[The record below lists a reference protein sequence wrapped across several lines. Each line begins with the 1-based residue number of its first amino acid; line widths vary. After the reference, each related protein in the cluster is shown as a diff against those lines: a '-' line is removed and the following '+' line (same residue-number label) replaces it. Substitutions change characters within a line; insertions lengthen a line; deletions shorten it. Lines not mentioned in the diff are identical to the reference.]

1 MTLGAVIGLEPGCV
15 LAVGIVGGMDAMTL
29 DLPVGSV
36 RLRRATLDDLST
48 IIDLLADDPISAAR
62 GDSADAS
69 DREAYE
75 VAFAAIDRDPAQRL
89 LVAVDS
95 DGTNVAGSVVATMQ
109 LTVIPGLARRGAAR
123 LQIEAV
129 RVASGERN
137 RGIGAAMMR
146 WAIEDARAAGVPL
159 VQLTSDAA
167 RVDAHRFYERLGFEA
182 SHVGFKYRVAA
193 S

>member
-1 MTLGAVIGLEPGCV
+1 
-15 LAVGIVGGMDAMTL
+15 
-29 DLPVGSV
+29 
-36 RLRRATLDDLST
+36 
-48 IIDLLADDPISAAR
+48 
-62 GDSADAS
+62 
-69 DREAYE
+69 
-75 VAFAAIDRDPAQRL
+75 
-89 LVAVDS
+89 
-95 DGTNVAGSVVATMQ
+95 
-109 LTVIPGLARRGAAR
+109 VIPGLARKGAAR

-129 RVASGERN
+129 RVASSQRN

-146 WAIEDARAAGVPL
+146 WAIEDARVSGVPL

>member
-1 MTLGAVIGLEPGCV
+1 MNDVA
-15 LAVGIVGGMDAMTL
+15 LA
-29 DLPVGSV
+29 LPAGSV
-36 RLRRATLDDLST
+36 LLRRATIDDLPT

-62 GDSADAS
+62 GDSADAG

-75 VAFAAIDRDPAQRL
+75 SAFAAIDSDPAQRL
-89 LVAVDS
+89 LVAVDAHGS
-95 DGTNVAGSVVATMQ
+95 DSTGVVVATMQ
-109 LTVIPGLARRGAAR
+109 LTVIPGLARRGSSR

-129 RVASGERN
+129 RVSSSQRN

-146 WAIEDARAAGVPL
+146 WALADARAAGVPL

-182 SHVGFKYRVAA
+182 SHVGFKYRVLSAEH
-193 S
+193 

>member
-1 MTLGAVIGLEPGCV
+1 MAGAP
-15 LAVGIVGGMDAMTL
+15 AGIVARMDAVTL
-29 DLPVGSV
+29 DLPDGDVM
-36 RLRRATLDDLST
+36 LKRATIDDLSA

-75 VAFAAIDRDPAQRL
+75 VAFDAIDRDPAQRL
-89 LVAVDS
+89 LVVVDPDGAVI
-95 DGTNVAGSVVATMQ
+95 ATMQ

-129 RVASGERN
+129 RVASTQRS

-146 WAIEDARAAGVPL
+146 WAIEDARVSGVPL

-167 RVDAHRFYERLGFEA
+167 RVDAHRFYDRLGFEA
-182 SHVGFKYRVAA
+182 SHVGFKYRIV
-193 S
+193 

>member
-1 MTLGAVIGLEPGCV
+1 
-15 LAVGIVGGMDAMTL
+15 MDAVTL
-29 DLPVGSV
+29 DLPDGSV
-36 RLRRATLDDLST
+36 LLRRATIDDLSV

-89 LVAVDS
+89 LVVVDS
-95 DGTNVAGSVVATMQ
+95 VCAVVATMQ
-109 LTVIPGLARRGAAR
+109 LTVIPGLARRGASR

-129 RVASGERN
+129 RVSSSQRS

-146 WAIEDARAAGVPL
+146 WAIEDARVSGVPL

-182 SHVGFKYRVAA
+182 SHVGFKYRVV
-193 S
+193 

>member
-1 MTLGAVIGLEPGCV
+1 MAGVSA
-15 LAVGIVGGMDAMTL
+15 GIVAGMDAVTL
-29 DLPVGSV
+29 DLPDGHVM
-36 RLRRATLDDLST
+36 LRRATVADLSV

-75 VAFAAIDRDPAQRL
+75 AAFAAIDRDPAQRL
-89 LVAVDS
+89 LVVVDS
-95 DGTNVAGSVVATMQ
+95 VGAVVATMQ
-109 LTVIPGLARRGAAR
+109 LTVIPGLARRGASR

-129 RVASGERN
+129 RVSSSQRG

-146 WAIEDARAAGVPL
+146 WAIEDARVSGVPL

-167 RVDAHRFYERLGFEA
+167 RVDAHRFYERLGFDA
-182 SHVGFKYRVAA
+182 SHVGFKYRVET

>member
-1 MTLGAVIGLEPGCV
+1 
-15 LAVGIVGGMDAMTL
+15 MDDVML
-29 DLPVGSV
+29 DLVVGSV
-36 RLRRATLDDLST
+36 MLRRATLDDLSA
-48 IIDLLADDPISAAR
+48 IIELLADDPIGASR
-62 GDSADAS
+62 GDSADAG

-89 LVAVDS
+89 LVVVDP
-95 DGTNVAGSVVATMQ
+95 DAIGGASVVATMQ

-129 RVASGERN
+129 RVASSQRN
-137 RGIGAAMMR
+137 RGIGAAMVR
-146 WAIEDARAAGVPL
+146 WALEDARVSGVPL

-167 RVDAHRFYERLGFEA
+167 RVDARRFYERLGFEA
-182 SHVGFKYRVAA
+182 SHVGFKYRVFR

>member
-1 MTLGAVIGLEPGCV
+1 
-15 LAVGIVGGMDAMTL
+15 MDAVTL
-29 DLPVGSV
+29 DLPDGHVM
-36 RLRRATLDDLST
+36 LRRATVADLSV

-75 VAFAAIDRDPAQRL
+75 AAFAAIDRDPAQRL
-89 LVAVDS
+89 LVVVDS
-95 DGTNVAGSVVATMQ
+95 VGAVVATMQ
-109 LTVIPGLARRGAAR
+109 LTVIPGLARRGASR

-129 RVASGERN
+129 RVSSSQRG

-146 WAIEDARAAGVPL
+146 WAIEDARVSGVPL

-167 RVDAHRFYERLGFEA
+167 RVDAHRFYERLGFDA
-182 SHVGFKYRVAA
+182 SHVGFKYRVET

>member
-1 MTLGAVIGLEPGCV
+1 MDDVMLQLPIGS
-15 LAVGIVGGMDAMTL
+15 M
-29 DLPVGSV
+29 
-36 RLRRATLDDLST
+36 RLRRATIGDLSA

-75 VAFAAIDRDPAQRL
+75 AAFAAIDSDPAQRL
-89 LVAVDS
+89 LVVVDS
-95 DGTNVAGSVVATMQ
+95 EGAGSADGSDDGDGADPVVATMQ
-109 LTVIPGLARRGAAR
+109 LTVIPGLARRGASR

-129 RVASGERN
+129 RVSSSRRN

-146 WAIEDARAAGVPL
+146 WAIEDARVSGVPL

-182 SHVGFKYRVAA
+182 SHVGFKYRVVT

>member
-1 MTLGAVIGLEPGCV
+1 VGATADVTL
-15 LAVGIVGGMDAMTL
+15 TL
-29 DLPVGSV
+29 DDGPV
-36 RLRRATLDDLST
+36 RLRRATIDDLSA

-89 LVAVDS
+89 LVVVHS
-95 DGTNVAGSVVATMQ
+95 DGTSTDGSVVATMQ
-109 LTVIPGLARRGAAR
+109 LTVIPGLARKGAAR

-129 RVASGERN
+129 RVASSQRN

-146 WAIEDARAAGVPL
+146 WAIEDARVSGVPL

>member
-1 MTLGAVIGLEPGCV
+1 MNDV
-15 LAVGIVGGMDAMTL
+15 ML

-36 RLRRATLDDLST
+36 LLRRATLDDLSE

-62 GDSADAS
+62 GDSADAG

-75 VAFAAIDRDPAQRL
+75 LAFAAIAKDPAQRL
-89 LVAVDS
+89 LVVVDS
-95 DGTNVAGSVVATMQ
+95 GAVIGTMQ

-129 RVASGERN
+129 RVASEQRN
-137 RGIGAAMMR
+137 RGIGAAMIR
-146 WAIEDARAAGVPL
+146 WALEDARVSSVPL

-182 SHVGFKYRVAA
+182 SHVGFKYRVAG
-193 S
+193 SQGV

>member
-1 MTLGAVIGLEPGCV
+1 MNDV
-15 LAVGIVGGMDAMTL
+15 ML

-36 RLRRATLDDLST
+36 LLRRATLDDLSA

-62 GDSADAS
+62 GDSADAG

-75 VAFAAIDRDPAQRL
+75 LAFAAIDKDPAQRL
-89 LVAVDS
+89 LVIVDS
-95 DGTNVAGSVVATMQ
+95 GAVIGTMQ

-129 RVASGERN
+129 RVASAQRN
-137 RGIGAAMMR
+137 RGIGAAMIR
-146 WAIEDARAAGVPL
+146 WALEDARVSSVPL

-167 RVDAHRFYERLGFEA
+167 RVDAHRFYERIGFEA
-182 SHVGFKYRVAA
+182 SHVGFKYRVAG
-193 S
+193 SQGV

>member
-1 MTLGAVIGLEPGCV
+1 MAGVSA
-15 LAVGIVGGMDAMTL
+15 GIVAGMDAVTL
-29 DLPVGSV
+29 DLPDGSV
-36 RLRRATLDDLST
+36 LLRRATIADLSV

-89 LVAVDS
+89 LVVVDS
-95 DGTNVAGSVVATMQ
+95 VGAVVATMQ
-109 LTVIPGLARRGAAR
+109 LTVIPGLARRGASR

-129 RVASGERN
+129 RVSSSQRG

-146 WAIEDARAAGVPL
+146 WAIEDARVSGVPL

-182 SHVGFKYRVAA
+182 SHVGFKYRVE
-193 S
+193 SS

>member
-1 MTLGAVIGLEPGCV
+1 MADVS
-15 LAVGIVGGMDAMTL
+15 AGIVAGMDAVTL
-29 DLPVGSV
+29 DLPDGSV
-36 RLRRATLDDLST
+36 LLRRATIDDLSV

-89 LVAVDS
+89 LVVVDS
-95 DGTNVAGSVVATMQ
+95 VCAVVATMQ
-109 LTVIPGLARRGAAR
+109 LTVIPGLARRGASR

-129 RVASGERN
+129 RVSSSQRS

-146 WAIEDARAAGVPL
+146 WAIEDARVSGVPL

-182 SHVGFKYRVAA
+182 SHVGFKYRVV
-193 S
+193 

>member
-1 MTLGAVIGLEPGCV
+1 MAGAT
-15 LAVGIVGGMDAMTL
+15 AGIVAGMDAVTL
-29 DLPVGSV
+29 DLPDGSV
-36 RLRRATLDDLST
+36 FLRRATIDDLSV

-89 LVAVDS
+89 LVVVDS
-95 DGTNVAGSVVATMQ
+95 VGAVVATMQ
-109 LTVIPGLARRGAAR
+109 LTVIPGLARRGASR

-129 RVASGERN
+129 RVSSSQRN
-137 RGIGAAMMR
+137 RGVGAAMMR
-146 WAIEDARAAGVPL
+146 WAIEDARVSGVPL

-182 SHVGFKYRVAA
+182 SHVGFKYRVET

>member
-1 MTLGAVIGLEPGCV
+1 MTDV
-15 LAVGIVGGMDAMTL
+15 ML

-36 RLRRATLDDLST
+36 LLRRATIDDLSA

-62 GDSADAS
+62 GDSADAA
-69 DREAYE
+69 DRQAYE

-89 LVAVDS
+89 LVVVDS
-95 DGTNVAGSVVATMQ
+95 GVVGSDAVVGTMQ

-129 RVASGERN
+129 RVASSQRN
-137 RGIGAAMMR
+137 RGIGAAMIR
-146 WAIEDARAAGVPL
+146 WALEDARVSGVPL

-167 RVDAHRFYERLGFEA
+167 RVDAQRFYERLGFEA
-182 SHVGFKYRVAA
+182 SHVGFKYRVVV
-193 S
+193 SQGV

>member
-1 MTLGAVIGLEPGCV
+1 MTDVKLEV
-15 LAVGIVGGMDAMTL
+15 AD
-29 DLPVGSV
+29 GSV
-36 RLRRATLDDLST
+36 VLRRATLDDLSA

-69 DREAYE
+69 DRESYE

-89 LVAVDS
+89 LVVDS
-95 DGTNVAGSVVATMQ
+95 DGPSIDGPVVATMQ

-129 RVASGERN
+129 RVASTQRN

-146 WAIEDARAAGVPL
+146 WAIEDARASGVPL

>member
-1 MTLGAVIGLEPGCV
+1 MAGAS
-15 LAVGIVGGMDAMTL
+15 AGIVAGMDAVTL
-29 DLPVGSV
+29 DLPDGSV
-36 RLRRATLDDLST
+36 LLRRATVDDLSV

-95 DGTNVAGSVVATMQ
+95 DGLVDSDRAVVATMQ
-109 LTVIPGLARRGAAR
+109 LTVIPGLARRGASR

-129 RVASGERN
+129 RVSSSQRS

-146 WAIEDARAAGVPL
+146 WAIEDARVSGVPL

-182 SHVGFKYRVAA
+182 SHVGFKYRVV
-193 S
+193 

>member
-1 MTLGAVIGLEPGCV
+1 MAGVPA
-15 LAVGIVGGMDAMTL
+15 GIVAGMDAATL
-29 DLPVGSV
+29 DLPDGHVM
-36 RLRRATLDDLST
+36 LRRATIADLSV

-75 VAFAAIDRDPAQRL
+75 VAFAGIDRDPAQRL
-89 LVAVDS
+89 LVVVDP
-95 DGTNVAGSVVATMQ
+95 DGAVVATMQ
-109 LTVIPGLARRGAAR
+109 LTVIPGLARRGASR

-129 RVASGERN
+129 RVSSSQRS

-146 WAIEDARAAGVPL
+146 WAIEDARVSGVPL

-182 SHVGFKYRVAA
+182 SHVGFKYRVE
-193 S
+193 SS

>member
-1 MTLGAVIGLEPGCV
+1 MNDV
-15 LAVGIVGGMDAMTL
+15 ML

-36 RLRRATLDDLST
+36 LLRRATLDDLSE

-62 GDSADAS
+62 GDSADAG

-75 VAFAAIDRDPAQRL
+75 LAFAAIDKDPAQRL
-89 LVAVDS
+89 LVVVDS
-95 DGTNVAGSVVATMQ
+95 GAVIGTMQ

-129 RVASGERN
+129 RVASEQRN
-137 RGIGAAMMR
+137 RGIGAAMIR
-146 WAIEDARAAGVPL
+146 WALEDARVSSVPL

-182 SHVGFKYRVAA
+182 SHVGFKYRVAG